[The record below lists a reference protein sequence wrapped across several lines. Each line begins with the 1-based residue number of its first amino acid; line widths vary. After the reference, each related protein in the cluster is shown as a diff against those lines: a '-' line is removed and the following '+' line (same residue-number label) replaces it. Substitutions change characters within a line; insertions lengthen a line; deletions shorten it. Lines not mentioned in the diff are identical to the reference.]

1 MIFVAETLRKHPV
14 GGNIT
19 RIATK
24 PYKVPDTNFTIP
36 KGMKVYVPVFAIHH
50 DETYYPNPEEFNPDR
65 WISGGDNIPTKG
77 AFLPFGDG
85 SCIFLTFFIISSLIV
100 RFYHLIRF
108 LFSVLTGPRK
118 CIGYG
123 VAKQLIGTA
132 LVSILQHFKFSTCER
147 TQIPIKYST
156 TKNTLIPSD
165 GVWLNVQ
172 QI

>member
-1 MIFVAETLRKHPV
+1 M
-14 GGNIT
+14 
-19 RIATK
+19 TK
-24 PYKVPDTNFTIP
+24 LTIQIQ
-36 KGMKVYVPVFAIHH
+36 KNLIQ
-50 DETYYPNPEEFNPDR
+50 
-65 WISGGDNIPTKG
+65 I
-77 AFLPFGDG
+77 DG
-85 SCIFLTFFIISSLIV
+85 SQVVTTFRQKAHFYRLVMVHAFFLLFIIISSLTV

-108 LFSVLTGPRK
+108 LFSALTGPRK

>member
-1 MIFVAETLRKHPV
+1 M
-14 GGNIT
+14 
-19 RIATK
+19 TK
-24 PYKVPDTNFTIP
+24 LTIQIQ
-36 KGMKVYVPVFAIHH
+36 KNLIQ
-50 DETYYPNPEEFNPDR
+50 
-65 WISGGDNIPTKG
+65 I
-77 AFLPFGDG
+77 DG
-85 SCIFLTFFIISSLIV
+85 SQVVTTFQKAHFYRLVMVHAFFLLFFIISSLTV

-108 LFSVLTGPRK
+108 LFSALTGPRK

-165 GVWLNVQ
+165 GVWLNVER
-172 QI
+172 I